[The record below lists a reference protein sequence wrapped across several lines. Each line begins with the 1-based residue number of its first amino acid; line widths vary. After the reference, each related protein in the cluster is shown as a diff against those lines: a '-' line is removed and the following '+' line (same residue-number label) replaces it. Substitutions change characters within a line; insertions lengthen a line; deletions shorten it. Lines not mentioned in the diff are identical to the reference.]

1 MQTQP
6 TFASPPAQT
15 PAGTGSMDPQRERAI
30 KRIKKKNAFGIHLLV
45 YLTVNAMLVV
55 VWAALVL
62 GGWSHYFRIT
72 LLGPGSTLP
81 SDFFWPIFPIVGWG
95 IGLALHANAAYR
107 GDTYTEEQIQREMKK
122 L

>member
-1 MQTQP
+1 
-6 TFASPPAQT
+6 
-15 PAGTGSMDPQRERAI
+15 MDPQRERAI